1 MSSLRRASTHLSS
14 VDPPL
19 RFVPRPI
26 PQVIQQKL
34 DKPGVFS
41 LQLGAGSRKPKQV
54 NAAHRGHFAKQG
66 VPIKREVSEFR
77 VSEDAMLPVGTAI
90 GAAHFVAGQHV
101 DIQGRTIGKGFQG
114 PMKRWGFSG
123 LPATH
128 GTTKK
133 HRAHGSI
140 GNSQD
145 QGRVFKGKKMA
156 GRMGNRTR
164 TVQCALVYK
173 VDPAR
178 NLIWIKGQVP
188 GKAGNFVRVRDALFK
203 SPADDGLE
211 VPYPAWGVGDMPEA
225 PTEVTVA
232 KMKDP
237 FLTQGSAA
245 DDE

>member
-1 MSSLRRASTHLSS
+1 M
-14 VDPPL
+14 
-19 RFVPRPI
+19 
-26 PQVIQQKL
+26 
-34 DKPGVFS
+34 
-41 LQLGAGSRKPKQV
+41 
-54 NAAHRGHFAKQG
+54 
-66 VPIKREVSEFR
+66 
-77 VSEDAMLPVGTAI
+77 SEDAVLPVGTAL

-145 QGRVFKGKKMA
+145 PGRVFKGKKMA
-156 GRMGNRTR
+156 GRMGNRTC

-173 VDPAR
+173 VDPER
-178 NLIWIKGQVP
+178 NLPWIKGQVP
-188 GKAGNFVRVRDALFK
+188 GKAGNFVRVIGECFMRLFK
-203 SPADDGLE
+203 SPADQGLE
-211 VPYPAWGVGDMPEA
+211 VPYPAWGMGDMPEA

-232 KMKDP
+232 EMKDP
-237 FLTQGSAA
+237 FLQFFNDGGACGARREKRQWARDLCASSCRRGYVSAGCRRVVHSPKIDQLLLPSA
-245 DDE
+245 EKAQNTRHQS